1 MDNEHPPAA
10 SPRIAFTLLPAPAMA
25 ALLDGDLAGA
35 GDLVGLRLTD
45 FFLTDRA
52 RWLWRYRLD
61 QLAERPQDAP
71 WLARAAVAQPRGEVV
86 GYAGFH
92 GGPDEDGMVEVGYSV
107 APEFRRR
114 GYARAMLAEL
124 LRLAAADPAVR
135 TVRATIGPDNVAS
148 LATVRGFGFTAAGEQ
163 WDEVDGLELIFEVPA
178 GRG

>member
-1 MDNEHPPAA
+1 M
-10 SPRIAFTLLPAPAMA
+10 T
-25 ALLDGDLAGA
+25 ALLAGDLAGA

-52 RWLWRYRLD
+52 CWLWRYRLD

-71 WLARAAVAQPRGEVV
+71 WLARAAVARPHGEVV

-92 GGPDEDGMVEVGYSV
+92 GGPDEAGMVEVGYSV
-107 APEFRRR
+107 APEFRRQ

-124 LRLAAADPAVR
+124 LRLAAAEPAVH
-135 TVRATIGPDNVAS
+135 TVRATISPDNEGS
-148 LATVRGFGFTAAGEQ
+148 LATIRGFGFVAVGEQ

-178 GRG
+178 RVG